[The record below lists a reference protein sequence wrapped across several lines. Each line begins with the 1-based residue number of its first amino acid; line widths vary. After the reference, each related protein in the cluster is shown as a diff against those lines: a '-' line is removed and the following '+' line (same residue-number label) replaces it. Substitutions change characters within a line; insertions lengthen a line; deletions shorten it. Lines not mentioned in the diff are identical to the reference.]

1 MDDLGFPRGSV
12 VKNQP
17 AIQETQEMLVP
28 SLGWEGP
35 LELGTAIYSS
45 ILAWRILW
53 TQEPGRLQS
62 VGVSKNQIQLK

>member
-1 MDDLGFPRGSV
+1 M

-17 AIQETQEMLVP
+17 AIQETQEMPVL